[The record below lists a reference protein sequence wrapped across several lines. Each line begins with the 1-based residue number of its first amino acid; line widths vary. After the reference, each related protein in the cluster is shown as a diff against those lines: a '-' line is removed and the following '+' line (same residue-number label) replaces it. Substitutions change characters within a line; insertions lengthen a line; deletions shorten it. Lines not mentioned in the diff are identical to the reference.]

1 MNTHH
6 RAWRIGSL
14 MLRAFITHVGAI
26 RSKATDLAALIT
38 LLTVASLPSTASA
51 ANPVLPGYNA
61 DPAMYYFAG
70 KYWIYPTAQEVNSYS
85 QFHAFSSP
93 DMVNWTD
100 EGVVLNSQNVPW
112 TGTKDC
118 WAPAVA
124 FRNNTYYF
132 YFSVDGSGSDSKI
145 GVATGPT
152 PKGPFTDA
160 LGQALIYTT
169 VSPHSC
175 EAIDP
180 SVFIDDD
187 GQAYLAYGGMWGWK
201 PGIVKLNADMIS
213 LNGTSTIFMSGF
225 TGYTEGPCLTKRNGI
240 YYLSYSS
247 GQWFDGTYNV
257 RYSTASSPMGPW
269 TYKGQIM
276 VSDATRKGPGGH
288 TFMQVPNSNHWRI
301 CYHYWDAAMSARHT
315 AIDYLGYNS
324 DGTIRQII
332 MTGGNG
338 LGDNRTFRI
347 RNRHSGHVLG
357 ALTGNANSTPLTQDP
372 WAGGT
377 NQDWVARSAGSGQY
391 CFTGVASSRAVDV
404 PGWTTADTQLKLW
417 DYNASAAQ
425 KFTVAAT
432 SDGFCRLTN
441 VNSGK
446 VMEVLN
452 QSTASGAAV
461 YQSTWWG
468 GNNQQWMLLQK

>member
-1 MNTHH
+1 
-6 RAWRIGSL
+6 
-14 MLRAFITHVGAI
+14 
-26 RSKATDLAALIT
+26 
-38 LLTVASLPSTASA
+38 
-51 ANPVLPGYNA
+51 
-61 DPAMYYFAG
+61 
-70 KYWIYPTAQEVNSYS
+70 
-85 QFHAFSSP
+85 
-93 DMVNWTD
+93 
-100 EGVVLNSQNVPW
+100 
-112 TGTKDC
+112 
-118 WAPAVA
+118 
-124 FRNNTYYF
+124 
-132 YFSVDGSGSDSKI
+132 
-145 GVATGPT
+145 
-152 PKGPFTDA
+152 
-160 LGQALIYTT
+160 
-169 VSPHSC
+169 
-175 EAIDP
+175 
-180 SVFIDDD
+180 
-187 GQAYLAYGGMWGWK
+187 
-201 PGIVKLNADMIS
+201 
-213 LNGTSTIFMSGF
+213 
-225 TGYTEGPCLTKRNGI
+225 
-240 YYLSYSS
+240 
-247 GQWFDGTYNV
+247 
-257 RYSTASSPMGPW
+257 
-269 TYKGQIM
+269 M

-288 TFMQVPNSNHWRI
+288 TFMQVPNSSHWRI
-301 CYHYWDAAMSARHT
+301 CYHYWDAGMSARHT

-338 LGDNRTFRI
+338 LGDNRTFRL